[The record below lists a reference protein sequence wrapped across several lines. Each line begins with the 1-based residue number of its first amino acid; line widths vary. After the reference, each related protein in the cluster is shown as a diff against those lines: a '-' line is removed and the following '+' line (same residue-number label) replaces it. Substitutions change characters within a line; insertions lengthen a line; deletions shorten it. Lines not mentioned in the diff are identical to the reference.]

1 LFGSPDDGFLLA
13 HDFYQKSLL
22 VIGGRILLLVDR
34 GAGANLE
41 GVVIDE
47 TQLKLGSGEGVRGI
61 EIDAGCAYYKISC
74 KTCGC
79 GIGKCYKTVN
89 RQLAG
94 CIGKL
99 AFDTQA
105 VELSGF
111 DSDCSKGQSTNFQ
124 SETTNGKNLKSK
136 SSLLTKVDPMGEN
149 CTGNESFSL
158 ENQWED
164 IVELLDLTSEIGKI
178 VPTLGIGL
186 INTKSF

>member
-1 LFGSPDDGFLLA
+1 LFGSADDGFLLA
-13 HDFYQKSLL
+13 NDFYQKSLL
-22 VIGGRILLLVDR
+22 VVGGSILLLVER

-41 GVVIDE
+41 RVVIDE
-47 TQLKLGSGEGVRGI
+47 TQLKLGSGEGARGI

-74 KTCGC
+74 KACGY
-79 GIGKCYKTVN
+79 GIGKCYETIN

-111 DSDCSKGQSTNFQ
+111 DPHSSKGQSINFQ

-136 SSLLTKVDPMGEN
+136 GSLLTKADPLGEN
-149 CTGNESFSL
+149 CTGDESFSL

-186 INTKSF
+186 LNTKSF